1 MSSRLSSILTK
12 FFSSSKESLA
22 HLLFPDICLICEGE
36 LSKETKNICPFCIE
50 NLPLTHFSENNE
62 KSPVDQLFWG
72 RVKIEHVFAWLT
84 YQRDTSTQTLL
95 HQVKYKDKPQLAVAL
110 GEKLGEQLINFHW
123 IKDLDALIPVPI
135 HPKKLFIRGY
145 NQSEEISKGISTKL
159 NIPMDIDFIQR
170 SLHTESQTK
179 KGRFGR
185 WDNIEGAFRKT
196 EVVREYKHVAI
207 VDDVIT
213 TGSTLEK
220 IVQQIHEKNPDLRIS
235 LISLAFA
242 Q

>member
-1 MSSRLSSILTK
+1 MITRLSIKLTNTIVQA
-12 FFSSSKESLA
+12 KENLA
-22 HLLFPDICLICEGE
+22 HLLFPSMCLICDGE
-36 LSKETKNICPFCIE
+36 LPMDMKNICSFCAE
-50 NLPLTHFSENNE
+50 NLPQTHFTQNQKEGPIAE
-62 KSPVDQLFWG
+62 LFWG
-72 RVKIEHVFAWLT
+72 RVTIENVFAWLT
-84 YQRDTSTQTLL
+84 YQRETATQTLL
-95 HQVKYKDKPQLAVAL
+95 HQIKYKDKPQLAVAL
-110 GEKLGEQLINFHW
+110 GEKLGEQLKGFEWVN
-123 IKDLDALIPVPI
+123 DLDALIPVPI
-135 HPKKLFIRGY
+135 HPKKRFIRGY
-145 NQSEEISKGISTKL
+145 NQSEELCKGISAVLAVQTD
-159 NIPMDIDFIQR
+159 NNFIQR

-196 EVVREYKHVAI
+196 DVVREYQHIAI

-213 TGSTLEK
+213 TGATLEK